1 MKKYIK
7 SFIPGA
13 LLFWILFVFS
23 CKTPS
28 SLVKNEPLNL
38 PETFNGETDSVS
50 IGADQR
56 RVFFKDTVLSGL
68 IDTALAHNIDLQ
80 NMLQKVMI
88 ARADMLSR
96 KGLGLPAVDIFASAG
111 MDKYGKYTMSGVGNF
126 DTNLSSNID
135 KDQRVTNPAQDFFLG
150 LKSHW
155 EIDLWGKLKSEKKS
169 SLCQGAC
176 FRKRKAMGDHA
187 TGGNSSFL
195 LL

>member
-7 SFIPGA
+7 SFTHGVS
-13 LLFWILFVFS
+13 LFCILFVFS

-38 PETFNGETDSVS
+38 PGTFTGETDTVS
-50 IGADQR
+50 IGAEQR
-56 RVFFKDTVLSGL
+56 RVFFKDTVLTGL
-68 IDTALAHNIDLQ
+68 IDIALAQNIDLQ
-80 NMLQKVMI
+80 NTLQKVSI

-96 KGLGLPAVDIFASAG
+96 KGLGLPAVDVFASAG

-135 KDQRVTNPAQDFFLG
+135 KDQQVTDPAQDFFLG

-155 EIDLWGKLKSEKKS
+155 DQKKKLLMQGCLLQKKE
-169 SLCQGAC
+169 
-176 FRKRKAMGDHA
+176 
-187 TGGNSSFL
+187 GNG
-195 LL
+195 